1 MKPGEL
7 IMLTLIVFA
16 CGVIGGFVNS
26 LRVGQGFA
34 NWKPKRVS
42 LPDAEEQAFQPGLL
56 VNAGIGGFAAAVSWG
71 LYGPLAQ
78 MNVLEVYTAAATA
91 EGYVVSFSSLAAAAL
106 VGYGGTQWL
115 SAEVDKKT
123 SKAATSAMSD
133 RLAAVTADAKEQAQ
147 ATEKMADTAANLNA
161 NLTEVA
167 KAPARTADTTHLA
180 KPTEELAANVQQVK
194 EQSQQVA
201 EHFEQMQQQAQQIK
215 EAETPVDV
223 LHRVQH
229 IAQEARE
236 SESTLPDVLGSA
248 ENVAQSANEV
258 TTIVEQTQN

>member
-16 CGVIGGFVNS
+16 CGLIGGFVNS
-26 LRVGQGFA
+26 LRVGQGVA

-42 LPDAEEQAFQPGLL
+42 LPGAEEPAFQPGLL
-56 VNAGIGGFAAAVSWG
+56 VNTGIGGFAAVVSWG

-133 RLAAVTADAKEQAQ
+133 RLAAANVDAKEQAR
-147 ATEKMADTAANLNA
+147 ATEKMADTAANLN
-161 NLTEVA
+161 EVV
-167 KAPARTADTTHLA
+167 KAPARTADTPHLA
-180 KPTEELAANVQQVK
+180 KQTEELAANVQQVK
-194 EQSQQVA
+194 KQSQQVA
-201 EHFEQMQQQAQQIK
+201 EHFEQMQQQAQEIK

-223 LHRVQH
+223 LNRVQD
-229 IAQEARE
+229 IAQKARE
-236 SESTLPDVLGSA
+236 SESTPRDVLGSA
-248 ENVAQSANEV
+248 EDVAQSAKEV

>member
-7 IMLTLIVFA
+7 IILTLIVFA
-16 CGVIGGFVNS
+16 CGLIGGFVNS

-42 LPDAEEQAFQPGLL
+42 LPGAEEPAFQPGLL
-56 VNAGIGGFAAAVSWG
+56 VNTGIGGFAAVVSWG

-91 EGYVVSFSSLAAAAL
+91 EGYVVSVSSLAAAAL

-133 RLAAVTADAKEQAQ
+133 RLAAANANAKEQAR
-147 ATEKMADTAANLNA
+147 ATEKMADTAADLTA

-167 KAPARTADTTHLA
+167 KAPDKTADTPHLA

-194 EQSQQVA
+194 KQSQKVA
-201 EHFEQMQQQAQQIK
+201 EHFDQMQQQAQQIK
-215 EAETPVDV
+215 AAETPADV
-223 LHRVQH
+223 LNRVQDM
-229 IAQEARE
+229 AQKARE
-236 SESTLPDVLGSA
+236 SESTPSDVLGSA
-248 ENVAQSANEV
+248 EDVAQSAEEV